1 MREQPLVSIITPSY
15 NQAQYLEQ
23 TIISVLEQDYPLIE
37 FLLVDGN
44 STDGSQEIIK
54 KYASRI
60 TWWISEPDQG
70 QAEAINKGLKRVK
83 GEIVAWLNSDDYYLP
98 GAVTKAVSAFQTQP
112 STSIVYGDVL
122 AVDADGHQMK
132 KLHYR
137 QWDLI
142 DLMKFNIIGQ
152 PSVFFRREILDKIGF
167 LDPSLQFL
175 LDHQLWLR
183 LIQRAPMLY
192 LPETLSAARFH
203 NQSKNVAQASAFGEE
218 AFRIID
224 WMRQDPQFKD
234 LFEKNRNKIF
244 AGAHRFNARY
254 LLDGEQPRDAFIAY
268 LHCLVSDPLTALP
281 EWYRIIYSLV
291 AVAGLGNIKQLHPR
305 WRKKKDGE

>member
-15 NQAQYLEQ
+15 NQAKYLEQ
-23 TIISVLEQDYPLIE
+23 TITSVLEQDYPLIE
-37 FLLVDGN
+37 YLVVDGN

-54 KYASRI
+54 KYVSRI
-60 TWWISEPDQG
+60 TWWVSEPDQG
-70 QAEAINKGLKRVK
+70 QAEAINKGLKRAK

-98 GAVTKAVSAFQTQP
+98 GAVNRAVAAFQTQP

-122 AVDADGHQMK
+122 AVDADGHQMN

-137 QWDLI
+137 QWELI

-152 PSVFFRREILDKIGF
+152 PSVFIRREILDKIGF
-167 LDPSLQFL
+167 LDSSLQYL

-183 LIQRAPMLY
+183 LAQQAPMLY

-203 NQSKNVAQASAFGEE
+203 SQSKNVAQAGAFGEE
-218 AFRIID
+218 AFRIIG
-224 WMRQDPQFKD
+224 WMRQDPQLKG
-234 LFEKNRNKIF
+234 LFEKNKNKIL

-254 LLDGEQPRDAFIAY
+254 LLDGEQPRDAFKAY

-281 EWYRIIYSLV
+281 EWYRIIYSL
-291 AVAGLGNIKQLHPR
+291 AAMAGLGNLKQLHPR

>member
-1 MREQPLVSIITPSY
+1 MLERPLVSIITPSF

-23 TIISVLEQDYPLIE
+23 TITSVLEQDYPLIE
-37 FLLVDGN
+37 YLVVDGN
-44 STDGSQEIIK
+44 STDGSQKIIK
-54 KYASRI
+54 KYANRI
-60 TWWISEPDQG
+60 TWWVSEPDHG
-70 QAEAINKGLKRVK
+70 QAEAINKGLKRGK

-98 GAVTKAVSAFQTQP
+98 GAVTKAVAAFKTQP
-112 STSIVYGDVL
+112 IPSMIYGDVL
-122 AVDADGHQMK
+122 AVDADGHQMN

-137 QWDLI
+137 QWELI

-152 PSVFFRREILDKIGF
+152 PSVFIRRKILNKIGF

-183 LIQRAPMLY
+183 LAQQAPMLY

-203 NQSKNVAQASAFGEE
+203 SQSKNVARASAFGEE
-218 AFRIID
+218 AFRIIE
-224 WMRQDPQFKD
+224 WMRQDPQLND
-234 LFEKNRNKIF
+234 LFEKNKNKIL

-254 LLDGEQPRDAFIAY
+254 LLDGEQPRDAFKAY
-268 LHCLVSDPLTALP
+268 LHCLALDPLTALP
-281 EWYRIIYSLV
+281 EWYRIIYSL
-291 AVAGLGNIKQLHPR
+291 AAMAGLGNLKQLHPR